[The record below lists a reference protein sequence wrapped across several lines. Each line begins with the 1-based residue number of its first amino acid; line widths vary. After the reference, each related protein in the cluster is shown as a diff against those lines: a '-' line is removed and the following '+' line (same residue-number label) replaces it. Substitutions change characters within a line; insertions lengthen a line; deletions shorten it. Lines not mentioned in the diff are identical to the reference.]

1 MHGFNVNH
9 ISKVGTVSGSTANF
23 PTLTEEE
30 EEEVEDAGDGPN
42 NTTMAAPRTPHGSVL
57 GWVCYLISL
66 ALNNIVEEES

>member
-1 MHGFNVNH
+1 MTKDFLPCIFRIKLIILLPKFMHGFKVNH

-30 EEEVEDAGDGPN
+30 EEDAGDGPN

-57 GWVCYLISL
+57 G
-66 ALNNIVEEES
+66 

>member
-1 MHGFNVNH
+1 MHGFKVNH

-30 EEEVEDAGDGPN
+30 EEDAGDGPN

-57 GWVCYLISL
+57 G
-66 ALNNIVEEES
+66 